1 MSLVSLLTQ
10 DRFNLTATS
19 GLLLPDQR
27 VNVMV
32 EFLPLDGRLSSM
44 RLTLRIGTGTQNL
57 KVGHHASTSRLNDPY
72 DDTHLSHIINLG
84 PLADVAWTPA
94 DVGRWRKCPDTHTIS
109 ADIGLVILFVLSL
122 GSIHRP
128 CSSVVRGF

>member
-1 MSLVSLLTQ
+1 MEPELCIYVLKQLVRRAPVDSPRPGYGGLRTHEALTSRYRCPGILLTQ

-32 EFLPLDGRLSSM
+32 EFMPLDGRLSSM

-57 KVGHHASTSRLNDPY
+57 KVGRRASRRL
-72 DDTHLSHIINLG
+72 S
-84 PLADVAWTPA
+84 
-94 DVGRWRKCPDTHTIS
+94 
-109 ADIGLVILFVLSL
+109 
-122 GSIHRP
+122 
-128 CSSVVRGF
+128 